1 MKDMKHFGRGIS
13 KQSILFIIFVI
24 IIIIVP
30 LYNLLF
36 LTASPS
42 AYFTP
47 TPRPAPAAGA
57 SPTPVAGWWC
67 EGVWERISDWI
78 EICVEEK

>member
-1 MKDMKHFGRGIS
+1 MKHFGRGVS

-57 SPTPVAGWWC
+57 SPTPVAGGLWC
-67 EGVWERISDWI
+67 KGAWEKVSPWI
-78 EICVEEK
+78 EICVETKKK